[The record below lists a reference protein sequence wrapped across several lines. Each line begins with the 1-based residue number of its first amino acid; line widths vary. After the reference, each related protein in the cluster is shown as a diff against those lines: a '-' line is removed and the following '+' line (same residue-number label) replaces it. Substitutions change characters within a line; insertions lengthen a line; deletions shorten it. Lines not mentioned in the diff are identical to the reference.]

1 MAKKAPKSRYAGKKA
16 TRSKKQK
23 SKSRKATAAP
33 QLVFP
38 SFNEWIKV
46 DKYVWIGLAVML
58 GLTALVFSDG
68 FSHEFTN
75 WDDDVYVLNNLTIR
89 GLDGEHFKEM
99 VTRPTAEVA
108 GNYHPVTVISL
119 AVNYAMGKDS
129 FSVYYGTNLLFHLLN
144 TLLVFFFVYLL
155 FDKKW
160 LAGLITAFFFGIH
173 PMHVESVAW
182 IAERKDVLYTFFF
195 LLTLIG
201 YLRYLQTQKV
211 GTYILLLVFCILSLL
226 SKPAAVVLPVVLVLI
241 DWYKRR
247 PIESKMILEKV
258 PFFIAALVIGWI
270 TMDVQEGAGALTTHT
285 NTFVQKIMVASY
297 GFVTYIAMFFVPIKQ
312 AVYHAYPPD
321 GFSILYKI
329 APVIA
334 LGVGG
339 LAIWSTKY
347 GRVGL
352 FGALFYLI
360 NIALVLQI
368 ISVGDTVISERY
380 TYVPYIGILMLIGLG
395 VEYILKKNVENQSIK
410 IGVYALLGVLALGS
424 MFATWQRVKK
434 WENTETIFTDTIE
447 KYPYAPRPYVSRGH
461 YRGAQAN
468 LLTADEE
475 KEAKRAL
482 QDSAIV
488 DYQRALAI
496 QPDHMA
502 YNNVGDIQSK
512 RGQTQEALKNFQQAV
527 QIKPNFA
534 IGYGNI
540 ATCYLR
546 LGQNQRALEYA
557 SQAIQLNGRQGAFYY
572 IRSIIQKNLG
582 NRAEALK
589 DAQLGQRFGYPV
601 PQSHLNE
608 LK

>member
-23 SKSRKATAAP
+23 SKSRKATPAP

-38 SFNEWIKV
+38 SFKEWIKV

-58 GLTALVFSDG
+58 ALTALVFSDG

-75 WDDDVYVLNNLTIR
+75 WDDDVYVVNNLTIR

-119 AVNYAMGKDS
+119 AVNYAMGKNS
-129 FSVYYGTNLLFHLLN
+129 FPVYYGTNLLFHLLN

-195 LLTLIG
+195 LLTLVG

-241 DWYKRR
+241 DWYKKR

-258 PFFIAALVIGWI
+258 PFFIGALVIGWI

-297 GFVTYIAMFFVPIKQ
+297 GFVTYIAMFFMPVKQ
-312 AVYHAYPPD
+312 AVYHAYPPG

-334 LGVGG
+334 LGIGG

-395 VEYILKKNVENQSIK
+395 VEYILKKNAENQSIK
-410 IGVYALLGVLALGS
+410 IGVYALLVVLAFGS

-468 LLTADEE
+468 LLTEDEE

-546 LGQNQRALEYA
+546 LGQNQKALEYVN
-557 SQAIQLNGRQGAFYY
+557 QAIQLNGRQGAFYY